1 MDYIKIATLKDFET
15 ESIKSFS
22 LMGKKIGV
30 IKQSDSSFRA
40 IEVGCK
46 HQGAD
51 LTKGEIVGSI
61 ATCHRHQ
68 WKYDLETGKCLT
80 NHSPDLRK
88 YGIKV
93 EGENILVSFLPL
105 EER

>member
-1 MDYIKIATLKDFET
+1 VDYIKIAKVKDFKK

-22 LMGKKIGV
+22 VMGKKIG
-30 IKQSDSSFRA
+30 IFKQQDSSFRA
-40 IEVGCK
+40 IEVSCK

-68 WKYDLETGKCLT
+68 WKYDLVTGKCLT
-80 NHSPDLRK
+80 NPSPDLRK
-88 YGIKV
+88 YGVKV
-93 EGENILVSFLPL
+93 EGEDILITLLPL
-105 EER
+105 EE